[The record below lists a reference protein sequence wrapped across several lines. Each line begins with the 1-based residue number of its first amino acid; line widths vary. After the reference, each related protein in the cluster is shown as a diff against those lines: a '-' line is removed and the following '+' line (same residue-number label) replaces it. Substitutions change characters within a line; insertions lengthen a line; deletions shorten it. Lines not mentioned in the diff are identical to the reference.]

1 MDGFAK
7 PTAPEQPRA
16 LLSALWIVVMI
27 NVLSAD
33 IFSFMLGSAG
43 ETAVAVTPWI
53 MFAFAVIHEI
63 PIAMIILARVLK
75 RSVNRTLNCIAAGIT
90 AAYVIAGGSATPH
103 YIFFALAEVICL
115 IFIVIRAIRWSK
127 TEQITGL

>member
-43 ETAVAVTPWI
+43 ETAVAVTPWM

-63 PIAMIILARVLK
+63 PIAMIILSRVLK
-75 RSVNRTLNCIAAGIT
+75 RGVNRTLNCIAAGIT
-90 AAYVIAGGSATPH
+90 ATYVIAGGSATPH

-115 IFIVIRAIRWSK
+115 IFIVIRAIRWPK
-127 TEQITGL
+127 TEQTAEL

>member
-16 LLSALWIVVMI
+16 LLSALWNVVMI

>member
-115 IFIVIRAIRWSK
+115 IWIVFRAKNW
-127 TEQITGL
+127 QIAAS